1 MQLIQIWTPGN
12 TKIGSGYRSVWVLST
27 GRKWVRI
34 FDALN
39 NDHVKI
45 RPSQLKD
52 MFVKNIDINL
62 RYWVMFLAN
71 KVTTNKHYRDIFK
84 WISTLNRDMDTQILT
99 ELVEI
104 KMLLHSMNN
113 YFTSNAAGVTKAELQ
128 YIEAANPVKPFL
140 GGVTK
145 PAKKKDKAKEYLEQ
159 KEEKKQWKKEV
170 KARRGRPPGAK
181 GKKK

>member
-1 MQLIQIWTPGN
+1 MKLIQIWTPGN
-12 TKIGSGYRSVWVLST
+12 TKIGSGYRTVWVLQE
-27 GRKWVRI
+27 GKKWTRI

-52 MFVKNIDINL
+52 MFVKDRDINL
-62 RYWVMFLAN
+62 RYWVMFLAD
-71 KVTTNKHYRDIFK
+71 KIHINKHYKDILK

-99 ELVEI
+99 ELLFI
-104 KMLLHSMNN
+104 KETCLNIERKLKDNE
-113 YFTSNAAGVTKAELQ
+113 AEDK
-128 YIEAANPVKPFL
+128 YAEVPFL

-145 PAKKKDKAKEYLEQ
+145 PTKPFIKGVAKVEKKTLKELKKLYPPSPKEKKK
-159 KEEKKQWKKEV
+159 
-170 KARRGRPPGAK
+170 RGRPPGAK